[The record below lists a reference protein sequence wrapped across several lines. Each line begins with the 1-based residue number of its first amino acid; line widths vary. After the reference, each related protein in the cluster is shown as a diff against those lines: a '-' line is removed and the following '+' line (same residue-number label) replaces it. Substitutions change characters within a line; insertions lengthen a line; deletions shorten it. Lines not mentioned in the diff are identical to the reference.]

1 MKTRPPI
8 PSSSSERGAALLMS
22 LLVLLVLAAL
32 AFQISVTA
40 TTDARTARNDVNL
53 TTMDLAC
60 ESALLEIYDKLSA
73 DGEGGG
79 DAAGGAGGAAGASGA
94 QPGASDPKDGGAN
107 PAGAAPGQDQQ
118 PAVDSRRDEWAAPQ
132 RTEINEIKLRVIV
145 QDEDS
150 KYNVLNLL
158 NPDEKEAEAAFNRV
172 ARILDLCRDGTTA
185 DIDERVAQ
193 DMARAMLDYMA
204 KRKTASF
211 PRPKLL
217 TDVEKDDDRS
227 FPLTLREFAVL
238 KPFDE
243 SLFRDFRDEDGKVVH
258 SIESFLTVWSSL
270 ETVAEMQSSQSS
282 GTGAAGAS
290 GAKSGASGAG
300 SNTGSNS
307 ATKGGAQSGSSGQ
320 PQTAGQS
327 GAAGGAAGAVK
338 DKSET
343 NGFGVNVNT
352 APAAVLKGLFDD
364 REVAPRFWD
373 EVIKYR
379 NLEEEKKDGESTE
392 EEENPEDAPLDEY
405 GRPVIKRR
413 IFEQLSELQEIEGW
427 DRLLPVAQDKLNQL
441 LSTQSHVF
449 TIYLVAR
456 KSTAVEGDTAEAPE
470 SAEEMRAEEEK
481 GDSLT
486 RVVRSV
492 VWRAK
497 KDEKIVLVPIV
508 RWEVLDY
515 LPHEVID
522 FPDEER

>member
-1 MKTRPPI
+1 MKTRPPQRAHA
-8 PSSSSERGAALLMS
+8 SESGAALLMS

-60 ESALLEIYDKLSA
+60 ESALLEVSEKLA
-73 DGEGGG
+73 TDGEGGS
-79 DAAGGAGGAAGASGA
+79 DAAGAGAGAATDPTAQPGANAGQDGAQNPAGGAGA
-94 QPGASDPKDGGAN
+94 QN
-107 PAGAAPGQDQQ
+107 QQ
-118 PAVDSRRDEWAAPQ
+118 AVDSRRDEWASPQ
-132 RTEINEIKLRVIV
+132 RTEINEIKLRIFV

-172 ARILDLCRDGTTA
+172 ARILDLCREGTTA

-193 DMARAMLDYMA
+193 DMTRAMLDYMV
-204 KRKTASF
+204 KRKQSSF
-211 PRPKLL
+211 PRPRLL
-217 TDVEKDDDRS
+217 TDVEKEEDRCM
-227 FPLTLREFAVL
+227 PLTLREFAVL

-243 SLFRDFRDEDGKVVH
+243 SMFRDFRDEDGKVVH

-270 ETVAEMQSSQSS
+270 ETVAEMQSNQTPTAQASGAANSKTNTSNTNTQSKS
-282 GTGAAGAS
+282 GQTGAQTQAQTGAS
-290 GAKSGASGAG
+290 GANG
-300 SNTGSNS
+300 
-307 ATKGGAQSGSSGQ
+307 
-320 PQTAGQS
+320 
-327 GAAGGAAGAVK
+327 VK
-338 DKSET
+338 NKSET
-343 NGFGVNVNT
+343 NGFAVNPNT

-364 REVAPRFWD
+364 REVPGRFWD
-373 EVIKYR
+373 KVIEYR
-379 NLEEEKKDGESTE
+379 NLEEEKEEGETKTE

-413 IFEQLSELQEIEGW
+413 IFEQLSELQELDGW
-427 DRLLPVAQDKLNQL
+427 DRLLPAAQEKLNQL
-441 LSTQSHVF
+441 LTTQSQVF
-449 TIYLVAR
+449 TIYIVAR
-456 KSTAVEGDTAEAPE
+456 KSTAVEGDTSEPPE

-481 GDSLT
+481 GDSLM

-492 VWRAK
+492 VWRTK
-497 KDEKIVLVPIV
+497 KDDKVVLVPIV